1 MSTVL
6 LEAHPLHPDDSL
18 LARAESWL
26 GHAIE
31 IPAAALV
38 VGEVVVLLA
47 GVIMRFIF
55 NSPIPWADELASIL
69 FLWLADR
76 KSVV

>member
-1 MSTVL
+1 MSAVL
-6 LEAHPLHPDDSL
+6 LEAHPPLQAGDSL
-18 LARAESWL
+18 AARAESWL

-31 IPAAALV
+31 VPAAALV

-47 GVIMRFIF
+47 GVIMRFVF

-69 FLWLADR
+69 FLWL
-76 KSVV
+76 